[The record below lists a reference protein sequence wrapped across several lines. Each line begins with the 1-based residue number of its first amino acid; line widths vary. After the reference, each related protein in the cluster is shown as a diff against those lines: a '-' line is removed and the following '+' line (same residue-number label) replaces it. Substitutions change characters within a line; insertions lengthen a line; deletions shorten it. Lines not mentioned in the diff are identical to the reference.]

1 MPKHTHPMEHMM
13 LKMIIGGALILA
25 VSLASAQEFTSAPRL
40 EPQQQELIRQAVG
53 SSHRSISNV
62 MRDAGRNP
70 EQTLAFFAVEPQH
83 TVVEIWPGA
92 GWYTEVL
99 APLLR
104 DEGTYIAAHFD
115 AESSVEY
122 FRQSRQKFEE
132 KLSDSPDAYDKVQL
146 TVLDFDPETPIAPPE
161 SVDRVLTFRNVH
173 NWLGQGREE
182 AALVFSKMHAA
193 LKPGGMLGLV
203 EHRARI
209 GTDLE
214 TMIKSGYVTEELIME
229 LAEEAGFELIARSP
243 VNQNPRDTTDH
254 PEGVWTLPPTLR
266 LGDENRAQYLSIGE
280 SDRMT
285 LLFVKK

>member
-1 MPKHTHPMEHMM
+1 M
-13 LKMIIGGALILA
+13 LKTIIGGALLLA
-25 VSLASAQEFTSAPRL
+25 VSLVTAQEFATAPRL
-40 EPQQQELIRQAVG
+40 EPEQQDQIRKAVG
-53 SSHRSISNV
+53 SPHRSISNV

-92 GWYTEVL
+92 GWYTEIL

-104 DEGTYIAAHFD
+104 DEGEYIAAHFD
-115 AESSVEY
+115 PESPVEY
-122 FRQSRQKFEE
+122 FQKSRASFED
-132 KLSDSPDAYDKVQL
+132 KLADSPDAYDKVEL
-146 TVLDFDPETPIAPPE
+146 RVLDFDPETPIAAPE
-161 SVDRVLTFRNVH
+161 SADRVLTFRNVH
-173 NWLGQGREE
+173 NWLTQGRDE

-214 TMIKSGYVTEELIME
+214 TMIKTGYVTEELVLE
-229 LAEEAGFELIARSP
+229 LAEEAGFELLARSP

-280 SDRMT
+280 SNRMT
-285 LLFVKK
+285 LLFIKK

>member
-1 MPKHTHPMEHMM
+1 M
-13 LKMIIGGALILA
+13 LKTIIGGALLLVA
-25 VSLASAQEFTSAPRL
+25 SLATAQEFATAPRL
-40 EPQQQELIRQAVG
+40 EPEQQDQIRQAVG
-53 SSHRSISNV
+53 SPHRAISNV

-92 GWYTEVL
+92 GWYTEIL

-104 DEGTYIAAHFD
+104 DEGEYIAAHFEP
-115 AESSVEY
+115 ESPGEY
-122 FRQSRQKFEE
+122 FQKSRAEFEE
-132 KLSDSPDAYDKVQL
+132 KLADSPDAYDKVEL
-146 TVLDFDPETPIAPPE
+146 RVLNFDLETPIAAPE
-161 SVDRVLTFRNVH
+161 SADRVLTFRNVH
-173 NWLGQGREE
+173 NWLTQGRDE

-214 TMIKSGYVTEELIME
+214 TMIKTGYVTEELVLE
-229 LAEEAGFELIARSP
+229 LAEEAGFELLTRSP
-243 VNQNPRDTTDH
+243 VNQNSRDTTDH

-285 LLFVKK
+285 LLFIKK

>member
-1 MPKHTHPMEHMM
+1 M
-13 LKMIIGGALILA
+13 LRAIVGGAFLLA
-25 VSLASAQEFTSAPRL
+25 ASLVTAQEFTTAPRL
-40 EPQQQELIRQAVG
+40 EPAQQDQIRKAVG
-53 SSHRSISNV
+53 SPHRSISNV

-92 GWYTEVL
+92 GWYTEIL

-104 DEGTYIAAHFD
+104 DEGEYIAAHFD
-115 AESSVEY
+115 PGSQVKY
-122 FRQSRQKFEE
+122 FQKSRANFED
-132 KLSDSPDAYDKVQL
+132 KLAGAPGAYDKVEL
-146 TVLDFDPETPIAPPE
+146 TVLNFDPETPIAAPE
-161 SVDRVLTFRNVH
+161 SADRVLTFRNVH
-173 NWLGQGREE
+173 NWLAQGRDE
-182 AALVFSKMHAA
+182 AALAFSKMHAA

-214 TMIKSGYVTEELIME
+214 TMIKTGYVTEELVVE
-229 LAEEAGFELIARSP
+229 LAEEAGFELLTRSP
-243 VNQNPRDTTDH
+243 VNQNSRDTTDH

-285 LLFVKK
+285 LLFIKQQ

>member
-1 MPKHTHPMEHMM
+1 M
-13 LKMIIGGALILA
+13 LRAIIGGAVLLA
-25 VSLASAQEFTSAPRL
+25 ASLATAQEFTTAPRL
-40 EPQQQELIRQAVG
+40 ELEQQDQIRQAVG
-53 SSHRSISNV
+53 SPHRSISNV

-83 TVVEIWPGA
+83 SVVEIWPGA
-92 GWYTEVL
+92 GWYTEIL

-104 DEGTYIAAHFD
+104 DEGEYIAAHFD
-115 AESSVEY
+115 PQSPMEY
-122 FRQSRQKFEE
+122 FRNSRAEFEE
-132 KLSDSPDAYDKVQL
+132 MLADSPDAYDKVEL
-146 TVLDFDPETPIAPPE
+146 TVLNFDPQTPIAAPE
-161 SVDRVLTFRNVH
+161 SADRVLTFRNVH
-173 NWLGQGREE
+173 NWLAQGRDE
-182 AALVFSKMHAA
+182 AAQVFGKMHAA

-214 TMIKSGYVTEELIME
+214 TMVQTGYVTEELVVE
-229 LAEEAGFELIARSP
+229 LAEEAGFELLTRSP

-266 LGDENRAQYLSIGE
+266 LGNENRAQYLSIGE

-285 LLFVKK
+285 LLFIKK

>member
-1 MPKHTHPMEHMM
+1 M
-13 LKMIIGGALILA
+13 LKTILGGALILA
-25 VSLASAQEFTSAPRL
+25 ASLATAQQFTSAPRL
-40 EPQQQELIRQAVG
+40 EPEHQEQLRQAVG

-70 EQTLAFFAVEPQH
+70 EQTLAFFAVEPH
-83 TVVEIWPGA
+83 HRVVEIWPGG
-92 GWYTEVL
+92 GWYTEIL

-104 DEGTYIAAHFD
+104 EEGRYIAAHFD
-115 AESSVEY
+115 PTSEVEY
-122 FRQSRQKFEE
+122 FRRSLAAFEE
-132 KLSDSPDAYDKVQL
+132 KLADSPDAYDKVEL
-146 TVLDFDPETPIAPPE
+146 TVLNFDPQTPIAPPE
-161 SVDRVLTFRNVH
+161 SADRVLTFRNVH
-173 NWLGQGREE
+173 NWLAQGREQ

-214 TMIKSGYVTEELIME
+214 TMVRTGYVTEELIVE
-229 LAEEAGFELIARSP
+229 LAEEAGFELVARSP
-243 VNQNPRDTTDH
+243 VNQNSQDTTDH

-266 LGDENRAQYLSIGE
+266 LGDENRAQYLAIGE

-285 LLFVKK
+285 LLFIRK